1 MTGSEGAIHKLGAE
15 ERRPTMTPM
24 LELQAL
30 VRAKSIVAREGS
42 WRAWELELEGL
53 NPLLELF
60 PLEADT
66 RDGS

>member
-1 MTGSEGAIHKLGAE
+1 MTGSEGAIHKLEAE
-15 ERRPTMTPM
+15 KRRLTMTPM

-66 RDGS
+66 REGS